1 MSKISLKHSG
11 GNVVSLNVPT
21 SAPTSADVA
30 FKLPNADGSAN
41 QLLKTDGSGNLGWAT
56 DQGGKILQVVEATS
70 STTVTTSGG
79 TESDLLTISITPASS
94 SNKVLIFC
102 SFTGEVQNGS
112 SNAYAWVRVYRGTA
126 SGTKIIHLIDGQA
139 DSHWTYVAISGQK
152 LDSPSTSSAQT
163 YTMTIAR
170 ASSGTTSV
178 SSNGTDYYLHALEVA
193 A

>member
-94 SNKVLIFC
+94 SNKVLVFC
-102 SFTGEVQNGS
+102 SFVGEVTHS
-112 SNAYAWVRVYRGTA
+112 SNALAWIRVYRGTA
-126 SGTKIIHLIDGQA
+126 SGTKIINLGEGNYTA
-139 DSHWTYVAISGQK
+139 DSGYVTMSGQK

-170 ASSGTTSV
+170 LSGGTTSV
-178 SSNGTDYYLHALEVA
+178 SSNGNPYSLQVLEVA

>member
-30 FKLPNADGSAN
+30 FKLPNQDGSAN

-56 DQGGKILQVVEATS
+56 DQGGKILQVVESTS
-70 STTVTTSGG
+70 STAVTTSGG

-94 SNKVLIFC
+94 SNKVLVFC
-102 SFTGEVQNGS
+102 SFVGEVTHNT
-112 SNAYAWVRVYRGTA
+112 NALAWIRVYRGTA
-126 SGTKIIHLIDGQA
+126 SGTKIINLGEGNYTA
-139 DSHWTYVAISGQK
+139 DSGYVTMSGQK
-152 LDSPSTSSAQT
+152 LDSPSTTSAQT

-170 ASSGTTSV
+170 LSGGTTSV
-178 SSNGTDYYLHALEVA
+178 SSNGNPYYLHALEVA